1 MRSEASLLQR
11 AATRGRDGVGLGAL
25 GRAIAWLTGLLM
37 DMAAKE
43 EAMEAMVVD
52 GRTRW
57 TVGVYLRATESE
69 LTGRGMLRAV
79 AMGTRATEAHLGTG
93 MREAVA
99 KEGMA
104 TDALLNERKIG

>member
-11 AATRGRDGVGLGAL
+11 AATRGRDAVGLGAL

-43 EAMEAMVVD
+43 KAMEAIVVD

-57 TVGVYLRATESE
+57 TVGV
-69 LTGRGMLRAV
+69 
-79 AMGTRATEAHLGTG
+79 
-93 MREAVA
+93 
-99 KEGMA
+99 
-104 TDALLNERKIG
+104 